1 MNEGNQENMEK
12 KSDGDVSE
20 SVKALVRATMTEE
33 LAKLKAGSG
42 SGTAPP
48 IPSGLFHS
56 QGEQHS

>member
-33 LAKLKAGSG
+33 LAKRKAGSG
-42 SGTAPP
+42 LGTVPP
-48 IPSGLFHS
+48 IPSGSFHS
-56 QGEQHS
+56 QGEHHS